1 MFKYIIKRL
10 LISIP
15 VFLGITLCVF
25 IMSSLAP
32 GSPAD
37 RLAAETG
44 LTQLEYDA
52 LEKSLGLDKPI
63 LVRYVIWLK
72 DFVRGDLGNSYD
84 TGKSV
89 SKTIGNRLGP
99 TLLLTGTSL
108 LIAILVAVPLG
119 VLMSRKP
126 YGKLD
131 YFGSGF
137 SFLGQAVPTFFSSLI
152 LIYLFAVKLKILP
165 ISGMIDANGKV
176 TFIGTVKHLVM
187 PVFVLSWLLTA
198 NLLRYT
204 RASMLEVFNE
214 EYVKTARSK
223 GITESRVMIKHVL
236 RNGLIPIVTA
246 IGLQVPFLFGGAC
259 VVEKIFTWPGIG
271 SLLVNS
277 ITTRDYPVIMGITC
291 MIAIVVLVTNLV
303 LDIIYAALDPRI
315 AFD

>member
-1 MFKYIIKRL
+1 
-10 LISIP
+10 
-15 VFLGITLCVF
+15 
-25 IMSSLAP
+25 
-32 GSPAD
+32 
-37 RLAAETG
+37 
-44 LTQLEYDA
+44 
-52 LEKSLGLDKPI
+52 
-63 LVRYVIWLK
+63 
-72 DFVRGDLGNSYD
+72 
-84 TGKSV
+84 
-89 SKTIGNRLGP
+89 
-99 TLLLTGTSL
+99 
-108 LIAILVAVPLG
+108 
-119 VLMSRKP
+119 MSRKP

-137 SFLGQAVPTFFSSLI
+137 AFLGQAVPTFFSSLI